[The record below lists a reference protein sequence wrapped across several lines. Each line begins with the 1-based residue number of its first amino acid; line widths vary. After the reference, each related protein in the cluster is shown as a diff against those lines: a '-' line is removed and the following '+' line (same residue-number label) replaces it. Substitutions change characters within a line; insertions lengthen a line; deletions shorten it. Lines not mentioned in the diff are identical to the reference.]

1 MGGSFLSNP
10 PRANRS
16 FLEGVFWMVHYF
28 AVAMLAASFAATSET
43 TNWQTDYGKA
53 LEATRSDQRPLLVVL
68 DVPSNP
74 QASLDGELLAVDGE
88 QAELLASY
96 ELCHVDVSTEYGK
109 RVAEVFKA
117 TQFPHTSIIDRTG
130 SVVLFKKP
138 GDMAA
143 AEFKATLAKYQT
155 GTKPV
160 TQTANYRGNS
170 IMSTGYPVISNSSY
184 CPSCQRRSMGM

>member
-1 MGGSFLSNP
+1 
-10 PRANRS
+10 
-16 FLEGVFWMVHYF
+16 MVHYF
-28 AVAMLAASFAATSET
+28 AVALLAASFAATSET

-74 QASLDGELLAVDGE
+74 QASLDGELLAEDGQ

-109 RVAEVFKA
+109 RVAEAFKA

-130 SVVLFKKP
+130 SVVIFKKP
-138 GDMAA
+138 GAIA
-143 AEFKATLAKYQT
+143 PAEWTATLTKYQT
-155 GTKPV
+155 GDKPA
-160 TQTANYRGNS
+160 TQTAYYRGGS
-170 IMSTGYPVISNSSY
+170 IMPTSYPVMSNSSY
-184 CPSCQRRSMGM
+184 CPSCQRRAMGM